1 MFVHRRFNRGGFT
14 SCFGWLGGKG
24 ERKEAEGA
32 VKEREEAREG
42 ARSAWGKRKGRER
55 EEEGAGR
62 RRKGVFWL
70 SKPLFFRSRAEKK
83 SVQNS

>member
-24 ERKEAEGA
+24 ESKEAEGA

-42 ARSAWGKRKGRER
+42 A
-55 EEEGAGR
+55 
-62 RRKGVFWL
+62 
-70 SKPLFFRSRAEKK
+70 
-83 SVQNS
+83 